1 MTLNEIT
8 TRLGITPN
16 PMQAQTFEFVSE
28 KNENLVILSP
38 TGTGKTLAYLMP
50 VTQKLEE
57 TSDDLQAIV
66 VVPGRELAL
75 QSATVLKNMGAGLRA
90 CACYGGRPTMDEH
103 RVLRQV
109 KPQIVFGTPGRLND
123 HIDKGNIETDKI
135 RFIIIDEFDKCLEM
149 GFQNEMVALM
159 QKLPIGARR
168 IFLSA
173 ADSEEDSN
181 KLASKTEQ
189 RRGELPRELSYKG
202 FSRIDYR
209 EKTEAVSDRIKTF
222 SVQKMAII
230 ALMTAVL
237 CILAPISI
245 PVFISPVPIS
255 LGVLAIYLTA
265 YVLSPLDATIS
276 VIIFI
281 LLGTFGL
288 PVFSGYSGG
297 LSKLVGPTGGYII
310 GFLFTVYISSL
321 FIHMKKG
328 IIFDVIGMITGLALC
343 YILGTIWF
351 SYQQGKGFIAS
362 LLLCVVP
369 FLIGDAIKI
378 IVAVILGTQ
387 INKRLAHLD
396 L

>member
-1 MTLNEIT
+1 M
-8 TRLGITPN
+8 
-16 PMQAQTFEFVSE
+16 S
-28 KNENLVILSP
+28 
-38 TGTGKTLAYLMP
+38 
-50 VTQKLEE
+50 
-57 TSDDLQAIV
+57 
-66 VVPGRELAL
+66 
-75 QSATVLKNMGAGLRA
+75 
-90 CACYGGRPTMDEH
+90 
-103 RVLRQV
+103 
-109 KPQIVFGTPGRLND
+109 
-123 HIDKGNIETDKI
+123 
-135 RFIIIDEFDKCLEM
+135 
-149 GFQNEMVALM
+149 
-159 QKLPIGARR
+159 
-168 IFLSA
+168 
-173 ADSEEDSN
+173 
-181 KLASKTEQ
+181 
-189 RRGELPRELSYKG
+189 
-202 FSRIDYR
+202 
-209 EKTEAVSDRIKTF
+209 KTF

-245 PVFISPVPIS
+245 PIFISPVPVS

-328 IIFDVIGMITGLALC
+328 IIYDVIGMITGLALC

-387 INKRLAHLD
+387 INKRLTHLN

>member
-1 MTLNEIT
+1 M
-8 TRLGITPN
+8 
-16 PMQAQTFEFVSE
+16 S
-28 KNENLVILSP
+28 
-38 TGTGKTLAYLMP
+38 
-50 VTQKLEE
+50 
-57 TSDDLQAIV
+57 
-66 VVPGRELAL
+66 
-75 QSATVLKNMGAGLRA
+75 
-90 CACYGGRPTMDEH
+90 
-103 RVLRQV
+103 
-109 KPQIVFGTPGRLND
+109 
-123 HIDKGNIETDKI
+123 
-135 RFIIIDEFDKCLEM
+135 
-149 GFQNEMVALM
+149 
-159 QKLPIGARR
+159 
-168 IFLSA
+168 
-173 ADSEEDSN
+173 
-181 KLASKTEQ
+181 
-189 RRGELPRELSYKG
+189 
-202 FSRIDYR
+202 
-209 EKTEAVSDRIKTF
+209 KTF

-255 LGVLAIYLTA
+255 LGVLAVYLTA

-387 INKRLAHLD
+387 LNKRLAHLD

>member
-1 MTLNEIT
+1 M
-8 TRLGITPN
+8 
-16 PMQAQTFEFVSE
+16 SE
-28 KNENLVILSP
+28 
-38 TGTGKTLAYLMP
+38 
-50 VTQKLEE
+50 
-57 TSDDLQAIV
+57 
-66 VVPGRELAL
+66 
-75 QSATVLKNMGAGLRA
+75 
-90 CACYGGRPTMDEH
+90 
-103 RVLRQV
+103 
-109 KPQIVFGTPGRLND
+109 
-123 HIDKGNIETDKI
+123 
-135 RFIIIDEFDKCLEM
+135 
-149 GFQNEMVALM
+149 
-159 QKLPIGARR
+159 
-168 IFLSA
+168 
-173 ADSEEDSN
+173 
-181 KLASKTEQ
+181 
-189 RRGELPRELSYKG
+189 
-202 FSRIDYR
+202 
-209 EKTEAVSDRIKTF
+209 TF
-222 SVQKMAII
+222 SVRKMAII

-245 PVFISPVPIS
+245 PVFISPVPVS
-255 LGVLAIYLTA
+255 LGVLAVYLTA
-265 YVLSPLDATIS
+265 YVLSPVDSLIS

-328 IIFDVIGMITGLALC
+328 IIFDVIGMITGLAIC

-369 FLIGDAIKI
+369 FLIGDAVKI

-387 INKRLAHLD
+387 LNKRLAHLD

>member
-1 MTLNEIT
+1 M
-8 TRLGITPN
+8 
-16 PMQAQTFEFVSE
+16 S
-28 KNENLVILSP
+28 
-38 TGTGKTLAYLMP
+38 
-50 VTQKLEE
+50 
-57 TSDDLQAIV
+57 
-66 VVPGRELAL
+66 
-75 QSATVLKNMGAGLRA
+75 
-90 CACYGGRPTMDEH
+90 
-103 RVLRQV
+103 
-109 KPQIVFGTPGRLND
+109 
-123 HIDKGNIETDKI
+123 
-135 RFIIIDEFDKCLEM
+135 
-149 GFQNEMVALM
+149 
-159 QKLPIGARR
+159 
-168 IFLSA
+168 
-173 ADSEEDSN
+173 
-181 KLASKTEQ
+181 
-189 RRGELPRELSYKG
+189 
-202 FSRIDYR
+202 
-209 EKTEAVSDRIKTF
+209 KTF

-255 LGVLAIYLTA
+255 LGVLAVYLTA

-387 INKRLAHLD
+387 LYKRLAHLD

>member
-1 MTLNEIT
+1 M
-8 TRLGITPN
+8 
-16 PMQAQTFEFVSE
+16 SE
-28 KNENLVILSP
+28 
-38 TGTGKTLAYLMP
+38 
-50 VTQKLEE
+50 
-57 TSDDLQAIV
+57 
-66 VVPGRELAL
+66 
-75 QSATVLKNMGAGLRA
+75 
-90 CACYGGRPTMDEH
+90 
-103 RVLRQV
+103 
-109 KPQIVFGTPGRLND
+109 
-123 HIDKGNIETDKI
+123 
-135 RFIIIDEFDKCLEM
+135 
-149 GFQNEMVALM
+149 
-159 QKLPIGARR
+159 
-168 IFLSA
+168 
-173 ADSEEDSN
+173 
-181 KLASKTEQ
+181 
-189 RRGELPRELSYKG
+189 
-202 FSRIDYR
+202 
-209 EKTEAVSDRIKTF
+209 TF
-222 SVQKMAII
+222 SVRKMAII

-255 LGVLAIYLTA
+255 LGVLAVYLTA

-387 INKRLAHLD
+387 LNKRLTHLD

>member
-1 MTLNEIT
+1 M
-8 TRLGITPN
+8 
-16 PMQAQTFEFVSE
+16 S
-28 KNENLVILSP
+28 
-38 TGTGKTLAYLMP
+38 
-50 VTQKLEE
+50 
-57 TSDDLQAIV
+57 
-66 VVPGRELAL
+66 
-75 QSATVLKNMGAGLRA
+75 
-90 CACYGGRPTMDEH
+90 
-103 RVLRQV
+103 
-109 KPQIVFGTPGRLND
+109 
-123 HIDKGNIETDKI
+123 
-135 RFIIIDEFDKCLEM
+135 
-149 GFQNEMVALM
+149 
-159 QKLPIGARR
+159 
-168 IFLSA
+168 
-173 ADSEEDSN
+173 
-181 KLASKTEQ
+181 
-189 RRGELPRELSYKG
+189 
-202 FSRIDYR
+202 
-209 EKTEAVSDRIKTF
+209 KTF

-245 PVFISPVPIS
+245 PVFVSPVPIS
-255 LGVLAIYLTA
+255 LGVLAVYLTA

-387 INKRLAHLD
+387 LNKRLAHLD

>member
-1 MTLNEIT
+1 M
-8 TRLGITPN
+8 
-16 PMQAQTFEFVSE
+16 S
-28 KNENLVILSP
+28 
-38 TGTGKTLAYLMP
+38 
-50 VTQKLEE
+50 
-57 TSDDLQAIV
+57 
-66 VVPGRELAL
+66 
-75 QSATVLKNMGAGLRA
+75 
-90 CACYGGRPTMDEH
+90 
-103 RVLRQV
+103 
-109 KPQIVFGTPGRLND
+109 
-123 HIDKGNIETDKI
+123 
-135 RFIIIDEFDKCLEM
+135 
-149 GFQNEMVALM
+149 
-159 QKLPIGARR
+159 
-168 IFLSA
+168 
-173 ADSEEDSN
+173 
-181 KLASKTEQ
+181 
-189 RRGELPRELSYKG
+189 
-202 FSRIDYR
+202 
-209 EKTEAVSDRIKTF
+209 KTF

-237 CILAPISI
+237 CILAPMSI

-387 INKRLAHLD
+387 LNKRLAHLD

>member
-1 MTLNEIT
+1 M
-8 TRLGITPN
+8 
-16 PMQAQTFEFVSE
+16 S
-28 KNENLVILSP
+28 
-38 TGTGKTLAYLMP
+38 
-50 VTQKLEE
+50 
-57 TSDDLQAIV
+57 
-66 VVPGRELAL
+66 
-75 QSATVLKNMGAGLRA
+75 
-90 CACYGGRPTMDEH
+90 
-103 RVLRQV
+103 
-109 KPQIVFGTPGRLND
+109 
-123 HIDKGNIETDKI
+123 
-135 RFIIIDEFDKCLEM
+135 
-149 GFQNEMVALM
+149 
-159 QKLPIGARR
+159 
-168 IFLSA
+168 
-173 ADSEEDSN
+173 
-181 KLASKTEQ
+181 
-189 RRGELPRELSYKG
+189 
-202 FSRIDYR
+202 
-209 EKTEAVSDRIKTF
+209 KTF

-245 PVFISPVPIS
+245 PIFISPVPVS

-387 INKRLAHLD
+387 LNKRLAHLD

>member
-1 MTLNEIT
+1 M
-8 TRLGITPN
+8 
-16 PMQAQTFEFVSE
+16 S
-28 KNENLVILSP
+28 
-38 TGTGKTLAYLMP
+38 
-50 VTQKLEE
+50 
-57 TSDDLQAIV
+57 
-66 VVPGRELAL
+66 
-75 QSATVLKNMGAGLRA
+75 
-90 CACYGGRPTMDEH
+90 
-103 RVLRQV
+103 
-109 KPQIVFGTPGRLND
+109 
-123 HIDKGNIETDKI
+123 
-135 RFIIIDEFDKCLEM
+135 
-149 GFQNEMVALM
+149 
-159 QKLPIGARR
+159 
-168 IFLSA
+168 
-173 ADSEEDSN
+173 
-181 KLASKTEQ
+181 
-189 RRGELPRELSYKG
+189 
-202 FSRIDYR
+202 
-209 EKTEAVSDRIKTF
+209 KTF

-230 ALMTAVL
+230 ALVTAVL

-387 INKRLAHLD
+387 LNKRLAHLD

>member
-1 MTLNEIT
+1 M
-8 TRLGITPN
+8 
-16 PMQAQTFEFVSE
+16 S
-28 KNENLVILSP
+28 
-38 TGTGKTLAYLMP
+38 
-50 VTQKLEE
+50 
-57 TSDDLQAIV
+57 
-66 VVPGRELAL
+66 
-75 QSATVLKNMGAGLRA
+75 
-90 CACYGGRPTMDEH
+90 
-103 RVLRQV
+103 
-109 KPQIVFGTPGRLND
+109 
-123 HIDKGNIETDKI
+123 
-135 RFIIIDEFDKCLEM
+135 
-149 GFQNEMVALM
+149 
-159 QKLPIGARR
+159 
-168 IFLSA
+168 
-173 ADSEEDSN
+173 
-181 KLASKTEQ
+181 
-189 RRGELPRELSYKG
+189 
-202 FSRIDYR
+202 
-209 EKTEAVSDRIKTF
+209 KTF

-245 PVFISPVPIS
+245 PVFISPVPVS

-265 YVLSPLDATIS
+265 YVLSPVDALIS

-328 IIFDVIGMITGLALC
+328 IIFDVIGMITGLAIC

-387 INKRLAHLD
+387 LNKRLAHLD

>member
-1 MTLNEIT
+1 M
-8 TRLGITPN
+8 
-16 PMQAQTFEFVSE
+16 S
-28 KNENLVILSP
+28 
-38 TGTGKTLAYLMP
+38 
-50 VTQKLEE
+50 
-57 TSDDLQAIV
+57 
-66 VVPGRELAL
+66 
-75 QSATVLKNMGAGLRA
+75 
-90 CACYGGRPTMDEH
+90 
-103 RVLRQV
+103 
-109 KPQIVFGTPGRLND
+109 
-123 HIDKGNIETDKI
+123 
-135 RFIIIDEFDKCLEM
+135 
-149 GFQNEMVALM
+149 
-159 QKLPIGARR
+159 
-168 IFLSA
+168 
-173 ADSEEDSN
+173 
-181 KLASKTEQ
+181 
-189 RRGELPRELSYKG
+189 
-202 FSRIDYR
+202 
-209 EKTEAVSDRIKTF
+209 KTF

-255 LGVLAIYLTA
+255 LGVLAVYLTA

-328 IIFDVIGMITGLALC
+328 IIFDVIGMITGLAIC

>member
-1 MTLNEIT
+1 M
-8 TRLGITPN
+8 
-16 PMQAQTFEFVSE
+16 SE
-28 KNENLVILSP
+28 
-38 TGTGKTLAYLMP
+38 
-50 VTQKLEE
+50 
-57 TSDDLQAIV
+57 
-66 VVPGRELAL
+66 
-75 QSATVLKNMGAGLRA
+75 
-90 CACYGGRPTMDEH
+90 
-103 RVLRQV
+103 
-109 KPQIVFGTPGRLND
+109 
-123 HIDKGNIETDKI
+123 
-135 RFIIIDEFDKCLEM
+135 
-149 GFQNEMVALM
+149 
-159 QKLPIGARR
+159 
-168 IFLSA
+168 
-173 ADSEEDSN
+173 
-181 KLASKTEQ
+181 
-189 RRGELPRELSYKG
+189 
-202 FSRIDYR
+202 
-209 EKTEAVSDRIKTF
+209 TF
-222 SVQKMAII
+222 SVRKMAII

-255 LGVLAIYLTA
+255 LGVLAVYLTA

-387 INKRLAHLD
+387 INKRLAD
-396 L
+396 LNL

>member
-1 MTLNEIT
+1 M
-8 TRLGITPN
+8 
-16 PMQAQTFEFVSE
+16 S
-28 KNENLVILSP
+28 
-38 TGTGKTLAYLMP
+38 
-50 VTQKLEE
+50 
-57 TSDDLQAIV
+57 
-66 VVPGRELAL
+66 
-75 QSATVLKNMGAGLRA
+75 
-90 CACYGGRPTMDEH
+90 
-103 RVLRQV
+103 
-109 KPQIVFGTPGRLND
+109 
-123 HIDKGNIETDKI
+123 
-135 RFIIIDEFDKCLEM
+135 
-149 GFQNEMVALM
+149 
-159 QKLPIGARR
+159 
-168 IFLSA
+168 
-173 ADSEEDSN
+173 
-181 KLASKTEQ
+181 
-189 RRGELPRELSYKG
+189 
-202 FSRIDYR
+202 
-209 EKTEAVSDRIKTF
+209 KTF

-245 PVFISPVPIS
+245 PVFISPVPVS
-255 LGVLAIYLTA
+255 LGVLAVYLTA

-387 INKRLAHLD
+387 LNKRLTHLD

>member
-1 MTLNEIT
+1 M
-8 TRLGITPN
+8 
-16 PMQAQTFEFVSE
+16 S
-28 KNENLVILSP
+28 
-38 TGTGKTLAYLMP
+38 
-50 VTQKLEE
+50 
-57 TSDDLQAIV
+57 
-66 VVPGRELAL
+66 
-75 QSATVLKNMGAGLRA
+75 
-90 CACYGGRPTMDEH
+90 
-103 RVLRQV
+103 
-109 KPQIVFGTPGRLND
+109 
-123 HIDKGNIETDKI
+123 
-135 RFIIIDEFDKCLEM
+135 
-149 GFQNEMVALM
+149 
-159 QKLPIGARR
+159 
-168 IFLSA
+168 
-173 ADSEEDSN
+173 
-181 KLASKTEQ
+181 
-189 RRGELPRELSYKG
+189 
-202 FSRIDYR
+202 
-209 EKTEAVSDRIKTF
+209 KTF

-237 CILAPISI
+237 CILAPISM

-255 LGVLAIYLTA
+255 LGVLAVYLTA

>member
-1 MTLNEIT
+1 M
-8 TRLGITPN
+8 
-16 PMQAQTFEFVSE
+16 S
-28 KNENLVILSP
+28 
-38 TGTGKTLAYLMP
+38 
-50 VTQKLEE
+50 
-57 TSDDLQAIV
+57 
-66 VVPGRELAL
+66 
-75 QSATVLKNMGAGLRA
+75 
-90 CACYGGRPTMDEH
+90 
-103 RVLRQV
+103 
-109 KPQIVFGTPGRLND
+109 
-123 HIDKGNIETDKI
+123 
-135 RFIIIDEFDKCLEM
+135 
-149 GFQNEMVALM
+149 
-159 QKLPIGARR
+159 
-168 IFLSA
+168 
-173 ADSEEDSN
+173 
-181 KLASKTEQ
+181 
-189 RRGELPRELSYKG
+189 
-202 FSRIDYR
+202 
-209 EKTEAVSDRIKTF
+209 KTF

-245 PVFISPVPIS
+245 PVFISPVPVS
-255 LGVLAIYLTA
+255 LGVLAVYLTA

-387 INKRLAHLD
+387 LNKRLAHLD

>member
-1 MTLNEIT
+1 M
-8 TRLGITPN
+8 
-16 PMQAQTFEFVSE
+16 S
-28 KNENLVILSP
+28 
-38 TGTGKTLAYLMP
+38 
-50 VTQKLEE
+50 
-57 TSDDLQAIV
+57 
-66 VVPGRELAL
+66 
-75 QSATVLKNMGAGLRA
+75 
-90 CACYGGRPTMDEH
+90 
-103 RVLRQV
+103 
-109 KPQIVFGTPGRLND
+109 
-123 HIDKGNIETDKI
+123 
-135 RFIIIDEFDKCLEM
+135 
-149 GFQNEMVALM
+149 
-159 QKLPIGARR
+159 
-168 IFLSA
+168 
-173 ADSEEDSN
+173 
-181 KLASKTEQ
+181 
-189 RRGELPRELSYKG
+189 
-202 FSRIDYR
+202 
-209 EKTEAVSDRIKTF
+209 KTF

-237 CILAPISI
+237 CILAPISM

-255 LGVLAIYLTA
+255 LGVLAVYLTA

-387 INKRLAHLD
+387 LNKRLAHLD

>member
-1 MTLNEIT
+1 M
-8 TRLGITPN
+8 
-16 PMQAQTFEFVSE
+16 S
-28 KNENLVILSP
+28 
-38 TGTGKTLAYLMP
+38 
-50 VTQKLEE
+50 
-57 TSDDLQAIV
+57 
-66 VVPGRELAL
+66 
-75 QSATVLKNMGAGLRA
+75 
-90 CACYGGRPTMDEH
+90 
-103 RVLRQV
+103 
-109 KPQIVFGTPGRLND
+109 
-123 HIDKGNIETDKI
+123 
-135 RFIIIDEFDKCLEM
+135 
-149 GFQNEMVALM
+149 
-159 QKLPIGARR
+159 
-168 IFLSA
+168 
-173 ADSEEDSN
+173 
-181 KLASKTEQ
+181 
-189 RRGELPRELSYKG
+189 
-202 FSRIDYR
+202 
-209 EKTEAVSDRIKTF
+209 KTF

-255 LGVLAIYLTA
+255 LGVLAVYLTA

-328 IIFDVIGMITGLALC
+328 IIYDVIGMITGLALC

-387 INKRLAHLD
+387 INKRLTHLN

>member
-1 MTLNEIT
+1 M
-8 TRLGITPN
+8 
-16 PMQAQTFEFVSE
+16 S
-28 KNENLVILSP
+28 
-38 TGTGKTLAYLMP
+38 
-50 VTQKLEE
+50 
-57 TSDDLQAIV
+57 
-66 VVPGRELAL
+66 
-75 QSATVLKNMGAGLRA
+75 
-90 CACYGGRPTMDEH
+90 
-103 RVLRQV
+103 
-109 KPQIVFGTPGRLND
+109 
-123 HIDKGNIETDKI
+123 
-135 RFIIIDEFDKCLEM
+135 
-149 GFQNEMVALM
+149 
-159 QKLPIGARR
+159 
-168 IFLSA
+168 
-173 ADSEEDSN
+173 
-181 KLASKTEQ
+181 
-189 RRGELPRELSYKG
+189 
-202 FSRIDYR
+202 
-209 EKTEAVSDRIKTF
+209 KTF

-245 PVFISPVPIS
+245 PVFISPVPVS
-255 LGVLAIYLTA
+255 LGVLAVYLTA

-310 GFLFTVYISSL
+310 GFLFTVYISSI

-387 INKRLAHLD
+387 LNKRLAHLD

>member
-1 MTLNEIT
+1 M
-8 TRLGITPN
+8 
-16 PMQAQTFEFVSE
+16 S
-28 KNENLVILSP
+28 
-38 TGTGKTLAYLMP
+38 
-50 VTQKLEE
+50 
-57 TSDDLQAIV
+57 
-66 VVPGRELAL
+66 
-75 QSATVLKNMGAGLRA
+75 
-90 CACYGGRPTMDEH
+90 
-103 RVLRQV
+103 
-109 KPQIVFGTPGRLND
+109 
-123 HIDKGNIETDKI
+123 
-135 RFIIIDEFDKCLEM
+135 
-149 GFQNEMVALM
+149 
-159 QKLPIGARR
+159 
-168 IFLSA
+168 
-173 ADSEEDSN
+173 
-181 KLASKTEQ
+181 
-189 RRGELPRELSYKG
+189 
-202 FSRIDYR
+202 
-209 EKTEAVSDRIKTF
+209 KTF

-255 LGVLAIYLTA
+255 LGVLAVYLTA

-276 VIIFI
+276 VIIFV

-387 INKRLAHLD
+387 LNKRLAHLD